1 MPFTVITGQ
10 YRIVGAQPD
19 GDSVRFYPTVR
30 DAFDRARINV
40 RTNAAGGAQLRLDGV
55 DALETHY
62 APESGGGSLGQPAEF
77 ADAAAA
83 RLLEVLGF
91 EKVRRD
97 DQQTV
102 TSAAPAETPGYVL
115 TQFADRYGRCVS
127 FAFAGTAPAADLSS
141 FHLTPEHVLTS
152 ANAILLNDGVAY
164 PTYYSKLFA
173 DLRAAMTGAVYAAR
187 EAGRGLWPSDR
198 TTAGFTVR
206 GRETLTDEAVILPKL
221 FRRLVDYLGLNDGDA
236 SLAGLPA
243 FLASQNDRL
252 WIISEGRATGFDNVI
267 QVSGQDVKLRY
278 PPEDLVFTEK

>member
-10 YRIVGAQPD
+10 YRIVGAAPD

-40 RTNAAGGAQLRLDGV
+40 RTNATGGAQLRLDGV

-62 APESGGGSLGQPAEF
+62 APESGGGSLRQPAEF

-91 EKVRRD
+91 KKVRRD
-97 DQQTV
+97 DHQTV
-102 TSAAPAETPGYVL
+102 TSATPAETPGYIL

-127 FAFAGTAPAADLSS
+127 FAFAGAAPAADLSS
-141 FHLTPEHVLTS
+141 FHLTPEHVRTS
-152 ANAILLNDGVAY
+152 ANAVLLEDGVVY

-173 DLRAAMTGAVYAAR
+173 DLRDAMTGAVHAAR
-187 EAGRGLWPSDR
+187 AAGRGLWPSDR

-206 GRETLTDEAVILPKL
+206 GRATLTDEVVILPKL

-236 SLAGLPA
+236 SLAGLA
-243 FLASQNDRL
+243 GFLASQNDRL
-252 WIISEGRATGFDNVI
+252 WIIPEGRATGFDNVI
-267 QVSGQDVKLRY
+267 QVSGQEVKLLY
-278 PPEDLVFTEK
+278 PPEDLVFVEK